1 MQLSKQYGFTGR
13 ASCGLS
19 SGFALPVSAQIKAD
33 SALLGAAGAPLI
45 ALTEPAPA
53 LRGERRLRGPTARC
67 SAAASGTGPRPPSIM
82 SRFFLRTEANFYSRF
97 QTSILGRFSP
107 KGLLRI
113 FFLKELTP
121 QPPQKSQIFLNSE
134 RECRDVLCRLG
145 SANCSLTIYF
155 RFETRRKTL
164 RKYKVSMTHYR

>member
-19 SGFALPVSAQIKAD
+19 SGFELPVSAQIKAD

-67 SAAASGTGPRPPSIM
+67 SAAAARSGPRPPCITS
-82 SRFFLRTEANFYSRF
+82 SFSLRTEANFYSSS
-97 QTSILGRFSP
+97 QASILCRFFP
-107 KGLLRI
+107 KSLLCLSL
-113 FFLKELTP
+113 FFLKEA
-121 QPPQKSQIFLNSE
+121 PPPTSSEKPNLNSE
-134 RECRDVLCRLG
+134 RECRDVPCRLG

-155 RFETRRKTL
+155 HLETRRKTL
-164 RKYKVSMTHYR
+164 HKNL